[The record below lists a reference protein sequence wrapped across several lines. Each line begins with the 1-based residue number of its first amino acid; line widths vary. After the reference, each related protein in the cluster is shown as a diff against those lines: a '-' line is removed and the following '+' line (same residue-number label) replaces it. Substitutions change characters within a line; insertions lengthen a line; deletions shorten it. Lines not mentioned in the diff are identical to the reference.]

1 MEERTI
7 LDSWKEI
14 ASYLK
19 RSVSTCHR
27 WEEELG
33 LPVHRLDGTPKA
45 RVFAYT
51 DELDGWKAE
60 KLNHAEALE
69 KEIEISRRLKNKWWL
84 ISAGAIIALSIITI
98 LVWPHLFPGPIPVPL
113 NNPILAIL
121 PFENLTGDE
130 VLESWRTAFPE
141 LLITDLRQSRYVN
154 VTPVAHILA
163 TLDSLK
169 LGEAKKISA
178 EDLAKITDRVGADFM
193 ATGSL
198 IKSGE
203 DIIVN
208 VFVKNTKTK
217 EAAKSLRANVRGE
230 QGLLDKAD
238 ALTKEIKSALSL
250 TPRQITCDMD
260 ESVRRIATKSP
271 QAFKFYSQA
280 WRRFTSEPFSDTVG
294 RLQKAIDLDPRFG
307 LAYRELYRVYRD
319 TRIDDMIK
327 SYQKALD
334 FSDRMSE
341 RERLLLQAEFYQFYR
356 SQSRY
361 SKLAEADIPA
371 STIAKLGPKT
381 SGEAM
386 DVLERLASLYPHF
399 FGDLAYLTDL
409 STIYTERE
417 EWDKAISVLEKAMTT
432 EQGRRSLFQRLLNC
446 YRGKGQFDKAEKVLD
461 DMALANPKVPSDSV
475 RRDLA
480 LDQKRFDEALEY
492 LKKIYTRQGLKILP
506 YSYFSQAGYIDWL
519 RDDLAGA
526 EKAYRTIVDPT
537 NPSDEFLRVT
547 DLAALCLSQ
556 GKISQGMDHLKKGL
570 ELSKSIKQFAAMGR
584 PRDFHRIIAL
594 FNRLAGRLPEALK
607 EAEEACRD
615 CKNPSVS
622 PRGAI
627 NCLHL
632 RALIN
637 LEMSRLDEFEKQA
650 EEIKQF
656 IEQERYPKLM
666 RAYYHLLGLRELRQN
681 HANKAVEYLSKATEL
696 TTPWT
701 RDAYRTMCLDSLAE
715 AYERLGNLVDA
726 LRSYDEIS
734 QNSAKESWLGD
745 IYAKS
750 FYKRAKLNEEW
761 PRPYLS
767 RSGRI
772 KIIESYKKFL
782 SLWGDADSIFPE
794 VEDARRRL
802 AKLESQD

>member
-1 MEERTI
+1 MEERKI

-14 ASYLK
+14 SSYLK

-33 LPVHRLDGTPKA
+33 LPVHRLDGTPRA

-84 ISAGAIIALSIITI
+84 ISAGAIPTLAIIAI

-130 VLESWRTAFPE
+130 VLESWRTAFSE

-154 VTPVAHILA
+154 VAPAARILS
-163 TLDSLK
+163 TLDGLK
-169 LGEAKKISA
+169 LGEAKKFSA
-178 EDLAKITDRVGADFM
+178 EDLTKIEDRLGADFM

-198 IKSGE
+198 IRSGE

-250 TPRQITCDMD
+250 TPRQIACDMD

-271 QAFKFYSQA
+271 QAFKLYSQA

-356 SQSRY
+356 SQSGY
-361 SKLAEADIPA
+361 SKLAGADIPA
-371 STIAKLGPKT
+371 STLAKLGPKDT
-381 SGEAM
+381 GEAM
-386 DVLERLASLYPHF
+386 DVLERLGSLYPDF
-399 FGDLAYLTDL
+399 FGDLSYLMNL

-432 EQGRRSLFQRLLNC
+432 EQGKRQLSQRLLDC
-446 YRGKGQFDKAEKVLD
+446 YRAKRQFDKAEKVLD
-461 DMALANPKVPSDSV
+461 DMVLANSKGRWDSI
-475 RRDLA
+475 RHNLA
-480 LDQKRFDEALEY
+480 LDQKRFDEALGY
-492 LKKIYTRQGLKILP
+492 LKKGFAGLGLKTLP
-506 YSYFSQAGYIDWL
+506 YSYFSSAGYIDWL
-519 RDDLAGA
+519 RDDMPSA
-526 EKAYRTIVDPT
+526 EKAYRTFVDPT
-537 NPSDEFLRVT
+537 NPNDEYQRAV
-547 DLAALCLSQ
+547 DLAALCLTQ
-556 GKISQGMDHLKKGL
+556 GKISQGMDHSKKGL
-570 ELSKSIKQFAAMGR
+570 ELSKNIKQFAAMGR
-584 PRDFHRIIAL
+584 PRYFHRIIAL
-594 FNRLAGRLPEALK
+594 FHRLAGRLPEALK
-607 EAEEACRD
+607 EVEEACRD
-615 CKNPSVS
+615 CKSPSVS
-622 PRGAI
+622 PRGTI
-627 NCLHL
+627 ESLHL
-632 RALIN
+632 RALLN
-637 LEMSRLDEFEKQA
+637 LEMNRLDEFEKQA

-681 HANKAVEYLSKATEL
+681 HANKAVEYLSKAVDL
-696 TTPWT
+696 STPWN
-701 RDAYRTMCLDSLAE
+701 RDAYRTMCLYSLAE
-715 AYERLGNLVDA
+715 AYEKLGKPVDA
-726 LRSYDEIS
+726 LMSYDEIT
-734 QNSAKESWLGD
+734 QNSAKESWSGD

-750 FYKRAKLNEEW
+750 FYKRAKLNKER

-767 RSGRI
+767 RSERI

-794 VEDARRRL
+794 VEDARKRL
-802 AKLESQD
+802 AKLQSQD